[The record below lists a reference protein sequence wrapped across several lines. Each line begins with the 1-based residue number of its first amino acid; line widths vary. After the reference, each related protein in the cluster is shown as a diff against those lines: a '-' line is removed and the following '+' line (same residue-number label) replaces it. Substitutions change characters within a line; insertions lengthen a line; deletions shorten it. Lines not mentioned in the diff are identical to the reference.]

1 MKGRRLIIIQV
12 LFAFVML
19 SIVYVGFRG
28 SSTESWSRLE
38 PYVVVPWIKG
48 GDGGD
53 GGGSNGDGNE
63 NVDIPIG
70 DKNLDIVWPYEPQL
84 DNVTVPYVKSIVNLN
99 DTSLPRLQCPTF
111 NSSRYAYLKTAAA
124 GKKDSHDVRYF
135 FAINLRS
142 SAHLLPRLLGSI
154 VEAARF
160 LGISSCALSIV
171 EGNSDDA
178 TPRILTALQPELK
191 KIGLRYFLNLT
202 DINPKVGERIEK
214 LAQLRNLAL
223 DPLLSSPTV
232 AADAD
237 TTIVFVNDVAPC
249 PDDLLELVH
258 QRRLQSADMTCAMD
272 WTYAGKDPTFYDVWV
287 ARTLRGDSFFQIPP
301 DGSWDQAWDIFAG
314 DPDTL
319 HRYRQ
324 NLPFQVFA
332 CWNGATAFT
341 GGPILGLPADPGRM
355 AGEAHEGKVAF
366 RANRGGECYAG
377 EPTLFCKDL
386 WWAGYGRIAVSVP
399 TQSLSDQRRLRVSCV
414 NNGYTQV
421 IPSVNIEYS
430 DVASAKIKKLKGFTS
445 DLTAQDYLPGT
456 KIEWQEEPPVQWKCM
471 HGWHDQVWVP
481 WNQTLS

>member
-1 MKGRRLIIIQV
+1 M
-12 LFAFVML
+12 
-19 SIVYVGFRG
+19 
-28 SSTESWSRLE
+28 E
-38 PYVVVPWIKG
+38 PF
-48 GDGGD
+48 
-53 GGGSNGDGNE
+53 E
-63 NVDIPIG
+63 A
-70 DKNLDIVWPYEPQL
+70 L
-84 DNVTVPYVKSIVNLN
+84 DNITAPYVKSIVNLN
-99 DTSLPRLQCPTF
+99 DTTLPRLQCPTF

-135 FAINLRS
+135 FALNLRQS
-142 SAHLLPRLLGSI
+142 EHLLPRLLGSI

-171 EGNSDDA
+171 EGNSHDA

-202 DINPKVGERIEK
+202 DINPKVGERIDK

-223 DPLLSSPTV
+223 DPLSSPDVT
-232 AADAD
+232 ADVD
-237 TTIVFVNDVAPC
+237 TTVVFVNDVAPC

-287 ARTLRGDSFFQIPP
+287 ARTLKGDSFFQIPP
-301 DGSWDQAWDIFAG
+301 DGSWNQAWDIFAG

-332 CWNGATAFT
+332 CWNGATAFSA
-341 GGPILGLPADPGRM
+341 GPILGLPADPGRG
-355 AGEAHEGKVAF
+355 AGEAHDGKVAF
-366 RANRGGECYAG
+366 RANREGECYAG

-386 WWAGYGRIAVSVP
+386 WWAGYGRIAV
-399 TQSLSDQRRLRVSCV
+399 
-414 NNGYTQV
+414 

-430 DVASAKIKKLKGFTS
+430 DEASTKIKKLKGFTS
-445 DLTAQDYLPGT
+445 KWTAEEDLPATRID
-456 KIEWQEEPPVQWKCM
+456 WQQEPPAQWKCM

>member
-1 MKGRRLIIIQV
+1 MKGRRLIITQV
-12 LFAFVML
+12 LCALVTL
-19 SIVYVGFRG
+19 SIVHVSFRG
-28 SSTESWSRLE
+28 SSTESWSRLK
-38 PYVVVPWIKG
+38 PYVVVPWTNSG
-48 GDGGD
+48 GA
-53 GGGSNGDGNE
+53 GGGHDDGDVNGDG
-63 NVDIPIG
+63 DAGIPI
-70 DKNLDIVWPYEPQL
+70 VWKYKPQL
-84 DNVTVPYVKSIVNLN
+84 DNITAPYVKSIVNLN
-99 DTSLPRLQCPTF
+99 DTTLPRLQCPTF

-135 FAINLRS
+135 FALNLRQS
-142 SAHLLPRLLGSI
+142 EHLLPRLLGSI

-171 EGNSDDA
+171 EGNSHDA

-202 DINPKVGERIEK
+202 DINPKVGERIDK

-223 DPLLSSPTV
+223 DPLSSPDVT
-232 AADAD
+232 ADVD
-237 TTIVFVNDVAPC
+237 TTVVFVNDVAPC

-287 ARTLRGDSFFQIPP
+287 ARTLKGDSFFQIPP
-301 DGSWDQAWDIFAG
+301 DGSWNQAWDIFAG

-332 CWNGATAFT
+332 CWNGATAFSA
-341 GGPILGLPADPGRM
+341 GPILGLPGRPGSR
-355 AGEAHEGKVAF
+355 G
-366 RANRGGECYAG
+366 RGGA
-377 EPTLFCKDL
+377 
-386 WWAGYGRIAVSVP
+386 
-399 TQSLSDQRRLRVSCV
+399 RR
-414 NNGYTQV
+414 Q
-421 IPSVNIEYS
+421 EYS
-430 DVASAKIKKLKGFTS
+430 DEASTKIKKLKGFTS
-445 DLTAQDYLPGT
+445 KWTAEEDLPATRID
-456 KIEWQEEPPVQWKCM
+456 WQQEPPAQWKCM